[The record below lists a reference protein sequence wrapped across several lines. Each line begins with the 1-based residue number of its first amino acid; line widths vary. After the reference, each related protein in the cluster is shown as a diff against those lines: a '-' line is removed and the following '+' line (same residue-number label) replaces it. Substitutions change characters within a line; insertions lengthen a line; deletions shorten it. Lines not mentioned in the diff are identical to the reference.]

1 MEKKASKIIYV
12 ISFFEGAAVM
22 ATELCGSKLIS
33 PYFGSSLY
41 VWSAV
46 IAITLGSLAAGYF
59 YGGTLSTRE
68 NKPKTLTTLL
78 LLAAIYM
85 GIMPL
90 LSNIFGPMAIQFSL
104 LVAVVIAAL
113 LLLFI
118 PMFLMGAASPVII
131 SMLTHSHAESGK
143 VSGTVYSVSTVGGII
158 STFLSGFFL
167 IPFFGIHITL
177 IIFASFLAFS
187 LLILSQK
194 KNYFKTGLV
203 LVVLLVLGFTSKTP
217 SKNCIYQTDGMLGKI
232 NVIDDT
238 IIESN
243 ENKVIRKLLV
253 NNVVQTEMEMDS
265 KKSVSG
271 YINLL
276 DTNIFDANGAE
287 ALVLGLGGGLT
298 SNMLINKG
306 YHVDG
311 VELDERIIKAAREF
325 FFLNPKVKSF
335 CDDARHFINLSNK
348 QYEVVLIDVFK
359 AEEQPVH
366 VITSES
372 LDKIK
377 SILKPGGQLIINWHG
392 YLAGERGLGTSILLN
407 TLKSKGFNY
416 KLCSNSN
423 IEDQRNIVVFA
434 FTDKIPSI
442 TFEINEAVIPTN
454 LVNSDARPLL
464 EKYNALANQSWRK
477 NYLQY
482 YYSGN

>member
-1 MEKKASKIIYV
+1 
-12 ISFFEGAAVM
+12 
-22 ATELCGSKLIS
+22 
-33 PYFGSSLY
+33 
-41 VWSAV
+41 
-46 IAITLGSLAAGYF
+46 
-59 YGGTLSTRE
+59 
-68 NKPKTLTTLL
+68 
-78 LLAAIYM
+78 
-85 GIMPL
+85 
-90 LSNIFGPMAIQFSL
+90 
-104 LVAVVIAAL
+104 
-113 LLLFI
+113 
-118 PMFLMGAASPVII
+118 
-131 SMLTHSHAESGK
+131 
-143 VSGTVYSVSTVGGII
+143 
-158 STFLSGFFL
+158 
-167 IPFFGIHITL
+167 
-177 IIFASFLAFS
+177 
-187 LLILSQK
+187 
-194 KNYFKTGLV
+194 
-203 LVVLLVLGFTSKTP
+203 
-217 SKNCIYQTDGMLGKI
+217 MLGKI

>member
-1 MEKKASKIIYV
+1 LEKKASKIIYV

-217 SKNCIYQTDGMLGKI
+217 SKT
-232 NVIDDT
+232 V
-238 IIESN
+238 
-243 ENKVIRKLLV
+243 
-253 NNVVQTEMEMDS
+253 
-265 KKSVSG
+265 
-271 YINLL
+271 
-276 DTNIFDANGAE
+276 F
-287 ALVLGLGGGLT
+287 
-298 SNMLINKG
+298 
-306 YHVDG
+306 
-311 VELDERIIKAAREF
+311 IKRMA
-325 FFLNPKVKSF
+325 
-335 CDDARHFINLSNK
+335 C
-348 QYEVVLIDVFK
+348 
-359 AEEQPVH
+359 
-366 VITSES
+366 
-372 LDKIK
+372 
-377 SILKPGGQLIINWHG
+377 
-392 YLAGERGLGTSILLN
+392 
-407 TLKSKGFNY
+407 
-416 KLCSNSN
+416 
-423 IEDQRNIVVFA
+423 
-434 FTDKIPSI
+434 
-442 TFEINEAVIPTN
+442 
-454 LVNSDARPLL
+454 
-464 EKYNALANQSWRK
+464 
-477 NYLQY
+477 
-482 YYSGN
+482 

>member
-1 MEKKASKIIYV
+1 
-12 ISFFEGAAVM
+12 M

-33 PYFGSSLY
+33 PYFGGSLY
-41 VWSAV
+41 VWSSV
-46 IAITLGSLAAGYF
+46 IAITLGSLATGYF

-68 NKPKTLTTLL
+68 NKPKTLTALL
-78 LLAAIYM
+78 LLAAVYM

-90 LSNIFGPMAIQFSL
+90 LSNVFGPMAIQFSL
-104 LVAVVIAAL
+104 LVAVVIAAV

-131 SMLTHSHAESGK
+131 SMLTHSHTESGK
-143 VSGTVYSVSTVGGII
+143 ISGTVYSVSTIGGII

-167 IPFFGIHITL
+167 IPFFGIHTTL
-177 IIFASFLAFS
+177 IVFASLLAVS
-187 LLILSQK
+187 LVILSQK

-203 LVVLLVLGFTSKTP
+203 LLVLTVLGFTSKTP
-217 SKNCIYQTDGMLGKI
+217 FKNCIFQADGMLGKI

-238 IIESN
+238 IIDANGSN
-243 ENKVIRKLLV
+243 TIRKLLV
-253 NNVVQTEMEMDS
+253 NNVVQTEMEMES

-276 DTNIFDANGAE
+276 EANIVDANGAE

-306 YHVDG
+306 YNVDG
-311 VELDERIIKAAREF
+311 VELDERIIKAAREYF
-325 FFLNPKVKSF
+325 YLEPKVKSF

-348 QYEVVLIDVFK
+348 EYDVILIDVFK

-372 LDKIK
+372 LNKIK

-392 YLAGERGLGTSILLN
+392 YLAGERGLGTSVLLN

-416 KLCSNSN
+416 KLCSKSN
-423 IEDQRNIVVFA
+423 IEDQRNIVVYA
-434 FTDKIPSI
+434 SMDKIPAI
-442 TFEINEAVIPTN
+442 TFEVNEAVIPTG